1 MPIPQLSPEPAPDAP
16 TVPTAPAAVLQAMAT
31 LLSHASLEHAAV
43 AFALELRE
51 RFGCERVSV
60 GMLHAGAIAV
70 VGTSDA
76 QELDERLGL
85 ASALAAAMDEAVDQ
99 DRAIVFPAGPQER
112 PAITLAHQLLAHRTG
127 ANGAACSVVIRDA
140 ERAVG
145 ALTLERASGG
155 FSSKD
160 IALAGDI
167 AAFAGPVL
175 DLMRRGE
182 LPWWRRAEERVR
194 RWLDAQGRRRLAIGA
209 GAAAVLL
216 AILLVPVGWRVSAPA
231 RLEGSVQRAIVAST
245 DGFVQQ
251 ANVRAGDVVRKGQV
265 LVELA
270 QQDLELERRRRES
283 ELRQHENAYRA
294 AQARNDRTQMVISQA
309 RAAEAQAM
317 LSLAQG
323 QVDRARIAAPFDG
336 VVIKGDLTQTLGAPV
351 QRGEVLM
358 TMAPNESFRLIVEV
372 DESDIAAIQAGQ
384 SGRLVLTAQP
394 DRQIAFQVQRVVPV
408 SVAAD
413 GRNYFEVEARLEDP
427 GAGLRP
433 GLGGV
438 AKIDA
443 GSRRIGWILTHRFTD
458 WLALWAWSLGW

>member
-1 MPIPQLSPEPAPDAP
+1 MANPQASRVSAAS
-16 TVPTAPAAVLQAMAT
+16 APAEVLQAMAA
-31 LLSHASLEHAAV
+31 LLSHATLDHAAV
-43 AFALELRE
+43 AFALDLRE
-51 RFGCERVSV
+51 RLGCERVSV
-60 GMLHAGAIAV
+60 GLVHAGAVAV

-85 ASALAAAMDEAVDQ
+85 AGALAAAMDEAVDQ
-99 DRAIVFPAGPQER
+99 DRAIAVPPVGDGP
-112 PAITLAHQLLAHRTG
+112 PSITLAHQLLAHRGG
-127 ANGAACSVVIRDA
+127 ANGCACSVVVRDA
-140 ERAVG
+140 QRAVG
-145 ALTLERASGG
+145 ALTLERSSGA
-155 FSSKD
+155 FSVEELT
-160 IALAGDI
+160 LAADI

-175 DLMRRGE
+175 DLMRRQE
-182 LPWWRRAEERVR
+182 LPWWRRAQERAR
-194 RWLDAQGRRRLAIGA
+194 QWLAAQDRRRLAIYG
-209 GAAAVLL
+209 GVAAVLL
-216 AILLVPVGWRVSAPA
+216 AILLLPVSWRVSAPA

-251 ANVRAGDVVRKGQV
+251 ANVRAGDVVRQGQV
-265 LVELA
+265 LIELA

-336 VVIKGDLTQTLGAPV
+336 VVIKGDLSQTLGAPV

-372 DESDIAAIQAGQ
+372 DENDIAAVQPGQ
-384 SGRLVLTAQP
+384 PGRLVLTAQP

-408 SVAAD
+408 SVALD
-413 GRNYFEVEARLEDP
+413 GRNYFEVEARLDDP

-438 AKIDA
+438 AKIEA

-458 WLALWAWSLGW
+458 WLALSAWSLGW

>member
-1 MPIPQLSPEPAPDAP
+1 MASVQLSP
-16 TVPTAPAAVLQAMAT
+16 APASSGSSVVLQAMAA
-31 LLSHASLEHAAV
+31 LLSHTALAEAAV
-43 AFALELRE
+43 AFAIDLRE
-51 RFGCERVSV
+51 RLQCERVSV
-60 GMLHAGAIAV
+60 GVLRAGAIAV

-85 ASALAAAMDEAVDQ
+85 AASLAAAMDEAVDQ
-99 DRAIVFPAGPQER
+99 GRAIAVPAVDGSP
-112 PAITLAHQLLAHRTG
+112 PAIALAHQLLAHRGG
-127 ANGAACSVVIRDA
+127 ASGAACSVIVRDA
-140 ERAVG
+140 KRAVG
-145 ALTLERASGG
+145 ALTLERASGS
-155 FSSKD
+155 FTSAE
-160 IALAGDI
+160 IELASDI

-175 DLMRRGE
+175 ELMRRQE
-182 LPWWRRAEERVR
+182 MPWWRRGQERVQQ
-194 RWLDAQGRRRLAIGA
+194 WLAAQERRRLWIYA
-209 GAAAVLL
+209 GSAVFVLGLL
-216 AILLVPVGWRVSAPA
+216 LTPISWRVSAPA

-317 LSLAQG
+317 LSLAQA

-372 DESDIAAIQAGQ
+372 EESDIAAVQPGQ
-384 SGRLVLTAQP
+384 PGRLVLTAQP
-394 DRQIAFQVQRVVPV
+394 DRQIAFHVQRVVPV

-413 GRNYFEVEARLEDP
+413 GRNYFEVEAKLDDA
-427 GAGLRP
+427 GTGLRP

-438 AKIDA
+438 AKIEA
-443 GSRRIGWILTHRFTD
+443 GRRRIGWILTHRFTD
-458 WLALWAWSLGW
+458 WLALSAWSLGW